1 MRTFVVNGLN
11 MQPVDNISASIAS
24 WGFNCV
30 RLTFSTELVV
40 TNPMVSIMPRSFSLN
55 WLRR

>member
-40 TNPMVSIMPRSFSLN
+40 TNPVVSMPRSFSLN
-55 WLRR
+55 